1 MLSGESAKGRYPT
14 AAVTMMK
21 KIIDQSELEQ
31 WRKDQ
36 VLLTY
41 LQTSPHRSGK
51 PAVQSADIIVD
62 GIAQAAVLASKLM
75 SLQGP
80 VDGAVSCIV
89 VVAKSSSAADVD
101 TVSKVCKFICHHRP
115 HVPVVCSV
123 PNRKTGRL
131 LQLYKGL
138 HPVGKLS
145 STV

>member
-1 MLSGESAKGRYPT
+1 MLSGESAKGRYPI
-14 AAVTMMK
+14 AAVSMMK

-51 PAVQSADIIVD
+51 PAVRSPHIIID

-89 VVAKSSSAADVD
+89 VLAKSSAPADVNAVSE
-101 TVSKVCKFICHHRP
+101 VSKYICQHRP
-115 HVPVVCSV
+115 HVPVVCAV
-123 PNRKTGRL
+123 PNRKSGRL

-138 HPVGKLS
+138 HPVG
-145 STV
+145 